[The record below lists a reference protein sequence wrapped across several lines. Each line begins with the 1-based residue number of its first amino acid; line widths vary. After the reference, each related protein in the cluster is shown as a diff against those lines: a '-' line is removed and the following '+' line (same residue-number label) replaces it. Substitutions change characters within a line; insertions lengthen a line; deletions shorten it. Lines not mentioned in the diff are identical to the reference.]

1 MCSYY
6 LIFIWL
12 HVIDILRQWRV
23 DIKSTSQKTFLRNIG
38 DDELK
43 DYGGGLSMSH
53 RPREGTFPHSLLKC
67 RYIHQDST
75 HSPGPLSQLL

>member
-1 MCSYY
+1 MS
-6 LIFIWL
+6 L
-12 HVIDILRQWRV
+12 DILRQWRV
-23 DIKSTSQKTFLRNIG
+23 DIKSTSQKTFLRNLG

-43 DYGGGLSMSH
+43 DYSGGLSMSH

-75 HSPGPLSQLL
+75 HSPRVSIAITISRQTSNY

>member
-1 MCSYY
+1 
-6 LIFIWL
+6 
-12 HVIDILRQWRV
+12 
-23 DIKSTSQKTFLRNIG
+23 LRNLG

-43 DYGGGLSMSH
+43 DYSGGLSMSH
-53 RPREGTFPHSLLKC
+53 RPREGTFPYSLLKC